1 MLARILKKLSPLTQ
15 PCTHRRRYLTL
26 KKHAAIFAEI
36 RTVFRIEQQKGEAPL
51 NCSSNASA
59 LAPESENITE
69 AISSIAQKIRKKAKA
84 SKHSTI
90 LTKAADQI
98 NKYRNKISNQL
109 KLGSKVYPLPR
120 TNNLCEISF
129 RELKRGLRRSSGK
142 KNLSRILDYTPA
154 EIMLLQNLHSEQ
166 YRNIVFVD
174 KNIHECFSTIERDQV
189 ESILSQMNTQIH
201 KKHISPEIKKIDFME
216 LNRNYFLKIAG

>member
-69 AISSIAQKIRKKAKA
+69 AISSIAQKIRKKAKG

-142 KNLSRILDYTPA
+142 KIFRVYSIIPPLKLCSYKTSTPSNIETLSLSIKIFMNAFPLLNEIRSNLS
-154 EIMLLQNLHSEQ
+154 S
-166 YRNIVFVD
+166 
-174 KNIHECFSTIERDQV
+174 
-189 ESILSQMNTQIH
+189 
-201 KKHISPEIKKIDFME
+201 
-216 LNRNYFLKIAG
+216 LK